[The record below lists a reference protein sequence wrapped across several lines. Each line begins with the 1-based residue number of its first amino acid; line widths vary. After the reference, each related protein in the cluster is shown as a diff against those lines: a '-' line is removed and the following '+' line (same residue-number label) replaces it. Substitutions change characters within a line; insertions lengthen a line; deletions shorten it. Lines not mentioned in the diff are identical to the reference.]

1 MQTVDT
7 MRADDFCDLA
17 AELASEHGD
26 AALAYARRA
35 TVEFASS
42 GAMDRAQ
49 FWYVLA
55 LFLDDIMS
63 QRIDPELPLVF
74 H

>member
-1 MQTVDT
+1 MQTVSS
-7 MRADDFCDLA
+7 MRAGDFRDLA
-17 AELASEHGD
+17 ADLVSEHGD
-26 AALAYARRA
+26 AALVYARRA
-35 TVEFASS
+35 TVEFAST
-42 GAMDRAQ
+42 GATERAQ

-63 QRIDPELPLVF
+63 QRMDPELPIVF

>member
-1 MQTVDT
+1 MQTVAT
-7 MRADDFCDLA
+7 MRAGDFRDLA
-17 AELASEHGD
+17 VELASEHGD
-26 AALAYARRA
+26 AALVYARRA
-35 TVEFASS
+35 TVEFASD

-55 LFLDDIMS
+55 LFLDDIISERM
-63 QRIDPELPLVF
+63 DPELPLVF

>member
-1 MQTVDT
+1 MQDMDS
-7 MRADDFCDLA
+7 MRADDFCRLA

-26 AALAYARRA
+26 MALAYARRA
-35 TVEFASS
+35 TVEFAST
-42 GAMDRAQ
+42 GALDRAQ

-63 QRIDPELPLVF
+63 ERIDPEYPLVM

>member
-1 MQTVDT
+1 MC
-7 MRADDFCDLA
+7 AGDFCDLA
-17 AELASEHGD
+17 AELVSEHGD
-26 AALAYARRA
+26 AALVYARRA
-35 TVEFASS
+35 TVEFAST

-63 QRIDPELPLVF
+63 QRIDPELPLIF

>member
-1 MQTVDT
+1 
-7 MRADDFCDLA
+7 
-17 AELASEHGD
+17 
-26 AALAYARRA
+26 
-35 TVEFASS
+35 VEFAST
-42 GAMDRAQ
+42 GALDRAQ

-63 QRIDPELPLVF
+63 SRIDPEFPLVM